1 MRKEKLE
8 ELKYYIEELKTIKL
22 VNTSGTFLKSEAY
35 DCILNNGIIIKR
47 EKLIKGNNDGSAVII
62 MPVTT
67 NNEILTVV
75 EPRVFTKETVGIGL
89 PAGYIENGEYPQD
102 SALRELREETGMT
115 LKNSNITPFARALGY
130 YKDWPEKGKNRKI
143 EIYYYEIKT
152 DEKPDLKNTAYT
164 EHEKD
169 GKFELRFIPLSA
181 VEEELK
187 KNAADYG
194 DKKGIT
200 KEMLELF
207 SIYKKMR
214 DE

>member
-1 MRKEKLE
+1 MKDIITNEYNLSESDMTEIVKRVKMLIVDSNDNILLGYSHKDYQFPGGHVEKGE
-8 ELKYYIEELKTIKL
+8 
-22 VNTSGTFLKSEAY
+22 
-35 DCILNNGIIIKR
+35 D
-47 EKLIKGNNDGSAVII
+47 LIDAV
-62 MPVTT
+62 
-67 NNEILTVV
+67 E
-75 EPRVFTKETVGIGL
+75 
-89 PAGYIENGEYPQD
+89 
-102 SALRELREETGMT
+102 RELREETGMT

-152 DEKPDLKNTAYT
+152 DEKPNLKNTAYT

-169 GKFELRFIPLSA
+169 GKFELRFISLSA